1 MVFGSDRGRTNQ
13 NQSRRGLG
21 LELYRELTLFP
32 DLASEFLEST
42 AAARRAQITGD
53 HWIGSHSAARRDLG
67 CRECER
73 YHNWEADDPVLMGFS
88 LDFGV
93 FGGEPCKLR
102 RRRSVDVNIEEGVD
116 VVRGD
121 GEPAIRF

>member
-1 MVFGSDRGRTNQ
+1 M
-13 NQSRRGLG
+13 
-21 LELYRELTLFP
+21 
-32 DLASEFLEST
+32 
-42 AAARRAQITGD
+42 
-53 HWIGSHSAARRDLG
+53 
-67 CRECER
+67 
-73 YHNWEADDPVLMGFS
+73 
-88 LDFGV
+88 DFGV